1 MEWHFVRRSRLSYVA
16 CLVHYTARA
25 HVVLR
30 AVPGMDNIV
39 PLVEYMRDH
48 PDRSPHEDTCREMK
62 AVIVEYFSRAVITP
76 SLYSSVQL
84 TSNVHRASRLRSA
97 CIPSALRGTRP
108 FRL

>member
-1 MEWHFVRRSRLSYVA
+1 M
-16 CLVHYTARA
+16 VHYTARA

-76 SLYSSVQL
+76 SLYS
-84 TSNVHRASRLRSA
+84 VHRASRLRSA